1 MFGIDSPMLWN
12 FLITKFQEKLHKGL
26 FSGKVLD
33 LMDIMLIMIDRDQMD
48 NRTIQKFDA
57 TGISLF
63 LTHL

>member
-1 MFGIDSPMLWN
+1 MLWN